1 MSKRIVFSLALFL
14 APLAGL
20 VVLSQLGAKDPEPKK
35 EPADPPKAEAPATPV
50 KPKPLS
56 DQVKKGLA
64 YLANQ
69 QHKDGGWGQGGGWRT
84 GGQGGGR
91 VEGAN
96 VADPSDLGNTC
107 AVVLTLIRAG
117 NTTKDGEYAKNVA
130 QGVDFILNRVEKADK
145 DSLYLTDV
153 KDTQL
158 QSKIGPY
165 VDTFLAQLVM
175 AELKGKMSDEKGEK
189 RLVAAFDKAMT
200 KIARHQKEDGNFDK
214 NEAWASTLSMSV
226 FSKGV
231 NRAAQNGLMVPD
243 KVLAADQKANTA
255 GLDLAK
261 GTFAP
266 AGGVGLGGGRTG
278 TPAGSATPTSAPSD
292 AGVAIYGQSGKTA
305 GLQEAVNTLKKDE
318 KKNQEIAKSPT
329 APKAEKERAVRDL
342 DRLAQAE
349 TATKSA
355 VDGLIRRLD
364 DKQFIAGFGSNGG
377 EEFLSYMNISET
389 LVVKGGKDWKA
400 WDQGITEALVRVQD
414 KDGGWSGQH
423 CITGRTFCTATALLT
438 LMADRAPIPV
448 VKKDDKK
455 EEKKDEKK

>member
-1 MSKRIVFSLALFL
+1 MSKRIVFRLALLL

-20 VVLSQLGAKDPEPKK
+20 IVLSQLGAKDPEPKK
-35 EPADPPKAEAPATPV
+35 EPADTPKTEAPATPV
-50 KPKPLS
+50 KPKALS
-56 DQVKKGLA
+56 DTVKKGLA
-64 YLANQ
+64 YLVNQ
-69 QHKDGGWGQGGGWRT
+69 QHKDGGWGQGGGWRI
-84 GGQGGGR
+84 GDQGGGR

-96 VADPSDLGNTC
+96 VADPSDLGDTC
-107 AVVLTLIRAG
+107 VTVLTLIRAG

-130 QGVDFILNRVEKADK
+130 QGVDFILNRIEKADK
-145 DSLYLTDV
+145 DTLYLTDV
-153 KDTQL
+153 KGTQL

-165 VDTFLAQLVM
+165 VDTFLSQLVM
-175 AELKGKMSDEKGEK
+175 AELKGKMPDEKSEK

-200 KIARHQKEDGNFDK
+200 KIAKHQKADGNFDK

-243 KVLAADQKANTA
+243 NVLARDQKANTA

-266 AGGVGLGGGRTG
+266 AA
-278 TPAGSATPTSAPSD
+278 PAGFGAGAATGPSD
-292 AGVAIYGQSGKTA
+292 AGVAIYQQSGKTA
-305 GLQEAVNTLKKDE
+305 GLQEAVNTLKKEE
-318 KKNQEIAKSPT
+318 KKNQEIANSPT
-329 APKAEKERAVRDL
+329 APKVEKERAMKDL
-342 DRLAQAE
+342 DRLASAE
-349 TATKSA
+349 KATTAA
-355 VDGLIRRLD
+355 VDGLVRRLD

-389 LVVKGGKDWKA
+389 LVVKGGKDWTA
-400 WDQGITEALVRVQD
+400 WDKGITDALVRVQD

-438 LMADRAPIPV
+438 MMADRAPIPV

-455 EEKKDEKK
+455 EEKKDEKKEDKK